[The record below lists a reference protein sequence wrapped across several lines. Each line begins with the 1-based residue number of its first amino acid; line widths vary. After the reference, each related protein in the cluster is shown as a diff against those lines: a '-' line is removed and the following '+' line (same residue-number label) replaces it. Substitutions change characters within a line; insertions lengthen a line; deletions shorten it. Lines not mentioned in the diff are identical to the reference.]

1 MVVYHCLF
9 LLFMNLVSLIWLDV
23 VSPNHDRIDG
33 AFDPVFHRTDVLVP
47 LMLCQGALVLPSSKQ
62 KHLNK

>member
-1 MVVYHCLF
+1 
-9 LLFMNLVSLIWLDV
+9 MNHVSLIWLDV